1 MIDRRVILAE
11 QQAYQ
16 RPTPAPPAGALRWF
30 TAEQIASAL
39 SAPIENVERFWPAVA
54 AALDELAIGDWSTTI
69 AALATI
75 GVEVGA
81 FAPINEY
88 GGNLYFEGKY
98 GPGTDVGQQL
108 GNVEIGDG
116 ARYHGRGF
124 IQLTGRAN
132 YRRYGDRLGVDLEG
146 DPELALDAGVA
157 SRILAIYFLDHGISA
172 RAAAGDWAGVRRA
185 VNGGLNG
192 WIRFAQLV
200 AALEQL
206 PTP

>member
-1 MIDRRVILAE
+1 MNHRATVIAQ
-11 QQAYQ
+11 QQAY
-16 RPTPAPPAGALRWF
+16 RPPAQLQGALKWF
-30 TAEQIASAL
+30 TADQIASAL
-39 SAPIENVERFWPAVA
+39 SAPIENVERYWPALA
-54 AALDELAIGDWSTTI
+54 AALDELAIGDRPTTI

-132 YRRYGDRLGVDLEG
+132 YRRYGERLGVNLEG
-146 DPELALDAGVA
+146 DPELALDAAVA
-157 SRILAIYFLDHGISA
+157 SRILATYFLDHGIPA
-172 RAAAGDWAGVRRA
+172 MAAAGLWVAVRRA
-185 VNGGLNG
+185 VNGGTNGLN
-192 WIRFAQLV
+192 RFIELV